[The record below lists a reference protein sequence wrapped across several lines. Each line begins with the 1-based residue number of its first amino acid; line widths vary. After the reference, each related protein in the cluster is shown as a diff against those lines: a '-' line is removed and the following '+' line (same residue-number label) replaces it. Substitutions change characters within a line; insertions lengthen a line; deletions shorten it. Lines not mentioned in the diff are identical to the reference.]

1 MHGTAKLFSK
11 NLLTKKEIYGI
22 MQTEREVRNMR
33 AKSMN
38 HLSAKALEKL
48 WQYGLHDTS
57 KYRYVYNY
65 DNDKVY
71 RIEKSLLDTT
81 EALNPE
87 NWIEQ

>member
-1 MHGTAKLFSK
+1 
-11 NLLTKKEIYGI
+11 
-22 MQTEREVRNMR
+22 MR
-33 AKSMN
+33 VKSMN

-65 DNDKVY
+65 DNDKIY

>member
-1 MHGTAKLFSK
+1 
-11 NLLTKKEIYGI
+11 

-33 AKSMN
+33 AKSTN
-38 HLSAKALEKL
+38 HLSAKALEEL
-48 WQYGLHDTS
+48 WQYGLHDTN

-65 DNDKVY
+65 DNDKIY
-71 RIEKSLLDTT
+71 RIEKRLLNTT